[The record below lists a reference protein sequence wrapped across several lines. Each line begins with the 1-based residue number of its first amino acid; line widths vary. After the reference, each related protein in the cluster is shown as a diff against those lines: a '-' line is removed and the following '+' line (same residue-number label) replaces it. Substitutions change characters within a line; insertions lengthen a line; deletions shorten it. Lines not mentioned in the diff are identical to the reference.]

1 MKSRTVIVFL
11 GIAILIAETY
21 MPLQAQYTKIKT
33 RAMLSLDYYE
43 ASDSLEAE
51 IRKAGGKQWW
61 GMSIRQTDSLGNV
74 IRETAPVFSMVY
86 IDSSYNHAIGEVSS
100 MLQLNRIG
108 QLVICY
114 DRELNVKLI
123 FPPEVQHATL
133 FHNGVSL
140 VSADVF
146 GVGFMGAI
154 DTAGNY
160 IFPPEN
166 ELVYRSQDSCF
177 AIKETG
183 RQDKYTIYSF
193 KVRLTSG
200 IDVGSCEI
208 YIPDEVFPV
217 IIIPQS
223 SNWDQFRT
231 EEVRAMAISEFEG
244 DDVLVQF
251 HDGISNILS
260 MQLARA
266 AKCFRGVI
274 SDTDDEMLKALARKN
289 LKEVRRLRR

>member
-21 MPLQAQYTKIKT
+21 MPLQAQHTKIKT

>member
-21 MPLQAQYTKIKT
+21 MPLQAQHTKIKT

-51 IRKAGGKQWW
+51 ICKAGGKQWW

>member
-1 MKSRTVIVFL
+1 MKPRTINVFL
-11 GIAILIAETY
+11 GIAILMAVTY
-21 MPLQAQYTKIKT
+21 MPLRAQHIKIGSRT
-33 RAMLSLDYYE
+33 MLTMDYYD
-43 ASDSLEAE
+43 ASDSLRAE
-51 IRKAGGKQWW
+51 ISKAGGKQWW

-74 IRETAPVFSMVY
+74 VRETAPVFSMVY
-86 IDSSYNHAIGEVSS
+86 KDTSYDHIIGEVN
-100 MLQLNRIG
+100 LLLGLNKRG
-108 QLVICY
+108 SLLICY
-114 DRELNVKLI
+114 DRELNVRLI
-123 FPPEVQHATL
+123 FPPEVQGATP
-133 FHNGVSL
+133 FYNGVSL
-140 VSADVF
+140 VSADSF
-146 GVGFMGAI
+146 GENSHGAI

-166 ELVYRSQDSCF
+166 EVLYCSADSCF

-183 RQDKYTIYSF
+183 RQDKYAIYSF

-200 IDVGSCEI
+200 VDVGSCEI

-223 SNWDQFRT
+223 SNWTQFWS
-231 EEVRAMAISEFEG
+231 EEVRAMAISGFKG

-260 MQLARA
+260 MQLSRA

-274 SDTDDEMLKALARKN
+274 FLQ
-289 LKEVRRLRR
+289 LRFCC